1 MLSIKVSRE
10 CKYNL
15 QVLKA
20 IALKLYCV
28 GLCYLYAIFL
38 KSVNLRHKIHVPYE
52 ARRSRTDM
60 STGENLTQ
68 EILNKIMS
76 FNCEK
81 KMLLLVSFF
90 KDSLALYIPIIIVKG
105 P

>member
-10 CKYNL
+10 CNYNL

-28 GLCYLYAIFL
+28 GQ
-38 KSVNLRHKIHVPYE
+38 SPTQNE

-68 EILNKIMS
+68 EILNKIMYFS
-76 FNCEK
+76 CEK

-90 KDSLALYIPIIIVKG
+90 KDSSALYIPIIIVKG